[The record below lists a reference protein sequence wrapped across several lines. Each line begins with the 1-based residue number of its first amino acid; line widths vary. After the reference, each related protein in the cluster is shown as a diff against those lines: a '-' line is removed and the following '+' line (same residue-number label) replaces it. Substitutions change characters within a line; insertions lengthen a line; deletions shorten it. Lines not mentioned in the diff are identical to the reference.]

1 LALLNTNVYLSLN
14 FRVKPQAV
22 LNAMKTVL
30 LINDDGINSPGLSIM
45 KRKLE
50 KLGWTVVIAPER
62 ERSGVG
68 KAITSSGYVQI
79 KETKLQDG
87 SEVYATNGTPADAV
101 LLAIHK
107 ILGSPP
113 DLLVAGINLGPNLG
127 IDDLLNSGTLGAALE
142 AAIHGIPSIAVSYCK
157 QEFLDQRADKA
168 RITEAE
174 LEFTADF
181 AIKIVG
187 YVLEKG
193 MPPDVDIISINVPE
207 NAQVERLKV
216 TSLSYVGYKD
226 IFTKEKEGFRIA
238 AWRLADYEDPNRET
252 DINAV
257 KEGYISITPIKLRF
271 SHNKEALES
280 MLKKM
285 QFG

>member
-1 LALLNTNVYLSLN
+1 
-14 FRVKPQAV
+14 V

-30 LINDDGINSPGLSIM
+30 LVNDDGINSPGLSLM
-45 KRKLE
+45 QRKLK
-50 KLGWTVVIAPER
+50 KLCKTVVIAPEK
-62 ERSGVG
+62 ERSGIG

-79 KETKLQDG
+79 KKIKLQDN
-87 SEVYATNGTPADAV
+87 SRIYATNGTPADAV
-101 LLAIHK
+101 LLAIYK
-107 ILGSPP
+107 IIECPP

-142 AAIHGIPSIAVSYCK
+142 AVIHGIPSIAVSYCK
-157 QEFLDQRADKA
+157 QEFLDQRVDKA
-168 RITEAE
+168 KITEAE

-181 AIKIVG
+181 AIKIIRH
-187 YVLEKG
+187 VLEKG

-207 NAQVERLKV
+207 NANIERLKV

-226 IFTKEKEGFRIA
+226 IFTKGKEGFRIA
-238 AWRLADYEDPNRET
+238 TWRLADYEDPNPET
-252 DINAV
+252 DIHAV
-257 KEGYISITPIKLRF
+257 KEGYISMTPIKVRF

-285 QFG
+285 QL